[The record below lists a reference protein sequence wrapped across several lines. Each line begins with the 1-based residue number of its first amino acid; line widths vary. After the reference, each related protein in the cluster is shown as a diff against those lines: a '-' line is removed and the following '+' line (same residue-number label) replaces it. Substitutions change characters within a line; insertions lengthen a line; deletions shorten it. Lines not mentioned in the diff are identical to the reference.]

1 MNFLF
6 PAAFFLGSMAV
17 PIVVLYLR
25 RPSRRPLEFSSLLFW
40 QRVLEREP
48 HRKFLGRLRNPLSL
62 IFQLVIMLLLLLA
75 LARPQEVS
83 SRGHRST
90 VLVLDMRAR
99 MQAPGI
105 FDEALLAA
113 QDVVSR
119 LGPHDEVAILAVE
132 GAPRIV
138 SSFSSDGKELRRKL
152 SSLEPSDAG
161 GNLDEAMVLAGRLLD
176 AKPGEKRL
184 IVIGDRKAAA
194 PENAE
199 QITVGKSTDNLAVL
213 ALAQRPLP
221 ASPQSAELMVRLGN
235 FSRGANTAELELS
248 LDGKPFDLQRFPL
261 GPGEQRDFSAI
272 IPKEMLASGTG
283 FLIARLTSKDALNF
297 DNSARAVLPTGQQLR
312 VLLVGEDDPFLEN
325 ALKADPSIAVEILR
339 PESWRSTLGAG
350 FDVVIFDNW
359 LPADLASEK
368 LGSEPSFFFGR
379 TPFNLAGEQI
389 SPDFLEASESDSPLL
404 WNVEFRDIRLTK
416 AEKLTVPADR
426 RWRASIPMRSA
437 GEPMVMALEDPQG
450 ARMVAVAFAVAD
462 SNFPLRVGFPLFV
475 SNVIHWLAERRS
487 RSEALVKA
495 GETFFPRAGE
505 EIRKNPLPQLQA
517 AGATEPATYSPTPF
531 TVRKN
536 GFYEVR
542 GSEGTRWLA
551 VNTSDAAESDVRA
564 AENENKA
571 LSFTG
576 NWGAWQAWRWLALA
590 ALVLLVV
597 EWCLHLRRV
606 TE

>member
-6 PAAFFLGSMAV
+6 PAAFFLGSLAL
-17 PIVVLYLR
+17 PILVLYLR
-25 RPSRRPLEFSSLLFW
+25 RPSRRMLEFSSLLFW

-62 IFQLVIMLLLLLA
+62 ILQLMILLLLLLA
-75 LARPQEVS
+75 LARPQES
-83 SRGHRST
+83 SSHSHRST
-90 VLVLDMRAR
+90 VVVLDMRAR

-105 FDEALLAA
+105 FQEALLAA

-119 LGPHDEVAILAVE
+119 LGPHDEVAILGME
-132 GAPRIV
+132 GAPRII

-161 GNLDEAMVLAGRLLD
+161 GNLDEALVLARRLLD

-184 IVIGDRKAAA
+184 IVIGDRKAPASDD
-194 PENAE
+194 AE
-199 QITVGKSTDNLAVL
+199 QITVGKPTDNLAVL
-213 ALAQRPLP
+213 TLAQRPLP

-235 FSRGANTAELELS
+235 FSRNASNAELELS
-248 LDGKPFDLQRFPL
+248 LDGKPFDLQRFAL
-261 GPGEQRDFSAI
+261 GPGEQRDLSTV
-272 IPKEMLASGTG
+272 IPKEMLASGNG
-283 FLIARLTSKDALNF
+283 FLVARLTSEDALKF

-350 FDVVIFDNW
+350 FDVVAFDNW
-359 LPADLASEK
+359 LPAGLAFER
-368 LGSEPSFFFGR
+368 LGSEPSLFFGR

-389 SPDFLEASESDSPLL
+389 APDFLEPSESNSPLL
-404 WNVEFRDIRLTK
+404 WNVELGDIRLTK
-416 AEKLTVPADR
+416 AEKFTVPADG
-426 RWRASIPMRSA
+426 RWRTSIPMRSA
-437 GEPMVMALEDPQG
+437 GEPMVMALEGPG
-450 ARMVAVAFAVAD
+450 NARVVAIAFAVAD

-475 SNVIHWLAERRS
+475 SNVIHWLAERRA
-487 RSEALVKA
+487 RSEAMLKA
-495 GETFFPRAGE
+495 GGTFFPKDGE
-505 EIRKNPLPQLQA
+505 EIRKDPLAQEQV
-517 AGATEPATYSPTPF
+517 AGETEPAPSSQTPF

-542 GSEGTRWLA
+542 GSTGSHWLA
-551 VNTSDAAESDVRA
+551 VNTSDAAESDLRVAERQSEVLPFTRSWA
-564 AENENKA
+564 A
-571 LSFTG
+571 L
-576 NWGAWQAWRWLALA
+576 QPWRWLALA
-590 ALVLLVV
+590 ALILLMI
-597 EWCLHLRRV
+597 EWCLHHRRV

>member
-6 PAAFFLGSMAV
+6 PAAFFLGSLAI

-48 HRKFLGRLRNPLSL
+48 HRKFLGRLRNPFSL
-62 IFQLVIMLLLLLA
+62 ILQLVILLLLLLA

-83 SRGHRST
+83 HGHRST

-113 QDVVSR
+113 RDVVSR
-119 LGPHDEVAILAVE
+119 LGPHDEVAILAME
-132 GAPRIV
+132 GTPRII
-138 SSFSSDGKELRRKL
+138 SSFSSDAKELRQKL
-152 SSLEPSDAG
+152 SSLKPSDAG
-161 GNLDEAMVLAGRLLD
+161 GNLEEAVVLAGRLLE

-184 IVIGDRKAAA
+184 IVIGDRRATA
-194 PENAE
+194 PETAE
-199 QITVGKSTDNLAVL
+199 QIAVGKPTDNLAVL
-213 ALAQRPLP
+213 TLAQRPLP

-235 FSRGANTAELELS
+235 FSREANNAELELS
-248 LDGKPFDLQRFPL
+248 LDGKPFDLQRFQM

-283 FLIARLTSKDALNF
+283 FLMARLTSEDALKF

-339 PESWRSTLGAG
+339 PESWRPTLGTG
-350 FDVVIFDNW
+350 FDVVVYDNW
-359 LPADLASEK
+359 LPADLAFEK
-368 LGSEPSFFFGR
+368 LASESALFFGR
-379 TPFNLAGEQI
+379 TPFNLAGEQV
-389 SPDFLEASESDSPLL
+389 SPDFLEASESNSPLL
-404 WNVEFRDIRLTK
+404 WNVEFRDIHLTK
-416 AEKLTVPADR
+416 AEKLTAPSDG

-437 GEPMVMALEDPQG
+437 GEPMVMALEGPEG
-450 ARMVAVAFAVAD
+450 ARTVAVAFAVAD

-475 SNVIHWLAERRS
+475 SNVVHWLAERRS
-487 RSEALVKA
+487 RSETILKA
-495 GETFFPRAGE
+495 GGTFFPKDGE
-505 EIRKNPLPQLQA
+505 EIRKDPLLPPQA
-517 AGATEPATYSPTPF
+517 AGDTKPATYSQAPSTL
-531 TVRKN
+531 RKN
-536 GFYEVR
+536 GFYDVR
-542 GSEGTRWLA
+542 GSEGTHWLA
-551 VNTSDAAESDVRA
+551 VNTSDTAESDVRA
-564 AENENKA
+564 AISENKA
-571 LSFTG
+571 LPFTRR
-576 NWGAWQAWRWLALA
+576 WGALQPWRWVALA

>member
-6 PAAFFLGSMAV
+6 PAAFFLGSLAL

-62 IFQLVIMLLLLLA
+62 ILQLVILLLLLLA

-83 SRGHRST
+83 SHGHRST

-105 FDEALLAA
+105 FAEALLAA

-119 LGPHDEVAILAVE
+119 LGPHDELAILGME

-152 SSLEPSDAG
+152 SALEPSDAG
-161 GNLDEAMVLAGRLLD
+161 GNLDEALVLAGRLLE

-184 IVIGDRKAAA
+184 IFIGDRKAAA

-199 QITVGKSTDNLAVL
+199 QITVGKPIDNLAVL
-213 ALAQRPLP
+213 SLAQRPVP
-221 ASPQSAELMVRLGN
+221 ASPQSAELMVRLAN
-235 FSRGANTAELELS
+235 FSRSANSAELELS

-261 GPGEQRDFSAI
+261 AGGEQRNFSAV

-283 FLIARLTSKDALNF
+283 FLIARLTSEDALKF

-312 VLLVGEDDPFLEN
+312 VLLIGEDDPFLEN

-339 PESWRSTLGAG
+339 PESWRSNLGAG

-359 LPADLASEK
+359 LPADLASGK
-368 LGSEPSFFFGR
+368 VGAEPSLFFGH
-379 TPFNLAGEQI
+379 TPFNLSGEQI
-389 SPDFLEASESDSPLL
+389 SPDFLEASESNSPLL

-416 AEKLTVPADR
+416 AEKLAVPVDG

-437 GEPMVMALEDPQG
+437 GEPMVMALEG
-450 ARMVAVAFAVAD
+450 SEGVRVVAVAFAVAD

-475 SNVIHWLAERRS
+475 SNVVHWLAERRS
-487 RSEALVKA
+487 RSEAILKA
-495 GETFFPRAGE
+495 GATFFPKDGE
-505 EIRKNPLPQLQA
+505 EIRKDPLPQQQA
-517 AGATEPATYSPTPF
+517 ARETKPATFSQTPSSL
-531 TVRKN
+531 RKN

-542 GSEGTRWLA
+542 GLEGTRWLA
-551 VNTSDAAESDVRA
+551 VNTSDANESDGRA
-564 AENENKA
+564 AGSENQS
-571 LSFTG
+571 LPFTHS
-576 NWGAWQAWRWLALA
+576 WGALQPWRWLALA
-590 ALVLLVV
+590 ALVLLVA
-597 EWCLHLRRV
+597 EWSLHHRRV